1 MLARRALVG
10 EPRDACC
17 DRSADADRR
26 VEPELTS
33 FRLASI
39 PDGDNLLRVCDRLA
53 LGLSTFGIG
62 HSAGGEGQRT
72 SAVSTRPRVSGS
84 SNAAQIRMP

>member
-1 MLARRALVG
+1 VL
-10 EPRDACC
+10 C
-17 DRSADADRR
+17 
-26 VEPELTS
+26 
-33 FRLASI
+33 
-39 PDGDNLLRVCDRLA
+39 
-53 LGLSTFGIG
+53 LGTFGIG

>member
-1 MLARRALVG
+1 M
-10 EPRDACC
+10 
-17 DRSADADRR
+17 SAS
-26 VEPELTS
+26 LTG
-33 FRLASI
+33 I
-39 PDGDNLLRVCDRLA
+39 PDGDGFLRIGDSLA
-53 LGLSTFGIG
+53 LGLGTFGIG